1 MSSRLFLEKIIFYT
15 VYSIIILIILLL
27 YIILLPLSF
36 LFLSHRMQQADW
48 PGSWTPSR
56 RQFGAKRPAFHP
68 SAIRAAAEVHQAHR
82 RPTED
87 LEMQRPTYR
96 TTTDWTWTRWTRPR
110 PRRLRRPQKS
120 ILLTWEEVPL
130 AISEYVHAVTFC
142 NSCLYISRFSVG
154 TTTF

>member
-1 MSSRLFLEKIIFYT
+1 MQFT
-15 VYSIIILIILLL
+15 VLC
-27 YIILLPLSF
+27 IILLPLSF
-36 LFLSHRMQQADW
+36 SSYRTQQADW

-56 RQFGAKRPAFHP
+56 RPFGAKRPEFQP
-68 SAIRAAAEVHQAHR
+68 SAIRAAAEVHQARR

-120 ILLTWEEVPL
+120 IQPTWAQVPL
-130 AISEYVHAVTFC
+130 ATSDVHAVTFYNC
-142 NSCLYISRFSVG
+142 CLYISRFSVG
-154 TTTF
+154 TATF